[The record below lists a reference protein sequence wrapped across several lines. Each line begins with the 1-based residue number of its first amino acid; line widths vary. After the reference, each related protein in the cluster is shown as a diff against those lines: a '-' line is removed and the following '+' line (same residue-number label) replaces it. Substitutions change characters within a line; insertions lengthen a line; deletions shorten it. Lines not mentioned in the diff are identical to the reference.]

1 MDRQLSGVGFL
12 DIYDSHIGAAAF
24 AANCI
29 TNVHVFIRH
38 RFPPFFKDAAG
49 RFAYGMPNV

>member
-24 AANCI
+24 AANRI

-38 RFPPFFKDAAG
+38 RFPPFKDVAG